1 MSTSPSKAQLN
12 VRKHFSSS
20 FLLWMRTDQPRQ
32 TGMDYW
38 KGPHSKIAS
47 ATPGLEEYRQIHLAE
62 LNSGLWPAT
71 PGVETDIPVERK
83 IDGVAELTFQSLLSP
98 LRSRKQTQLLF
109 KDEVNVFRRTLLY
122 TGLPNSSRWY
132 QVAEPGGNVGAR
144 ALIYLRRKDGV
155 SAGDFRKLINNE
167 LVPALTATGVLR
179 ELRTQTFL
187 PWNKRL
193 WNTPNVAHD
202 NPADQRFH
210 ASLSLGFTDAQKRA
224 DFFHG
229 REIETLSKTLA
240 PLTSAIHA
248 YDVSAALTYV
258 KDGNILPRYQQ

>member
-20 FLLWMRTDQPRQ
+20 FLLWVRSDQPRQ

-62 LNSGLWPAT
+62 VNPGLWPAI
-71 PGVETDIPVERK
+71 PGVETDIPAGRK

-98 LRSRKQTQLLF
+98 LRSRKQSQLLF

-132 QVAEPGGNVGAR
+132 QVAEPGANVGAR
-144 ALIYLRRKDGV
+144 ALIYLRRRDGV
-155 SAGDFRKLINNE
+155 GARDFRKLINNE
-167 LVPALTATGVLR
+167 LVPALTRTGVLR

-210 ASLSLGFTDAQKRA
+210 ASLSLGFTDAQQQA
-224 DFFHG
+224 AFFHS
-229 REIETLSKTLA
+229 REIESLSNTLA

-258 KDGNILPRYQQ
+258 KDGTILPHYQQ